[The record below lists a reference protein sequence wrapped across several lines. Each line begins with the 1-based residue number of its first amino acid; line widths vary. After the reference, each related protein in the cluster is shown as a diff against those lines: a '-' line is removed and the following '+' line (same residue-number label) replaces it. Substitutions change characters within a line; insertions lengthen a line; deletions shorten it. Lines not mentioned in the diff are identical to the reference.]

1 MSAIPASTVNL
12 KTMSDGTLRISF
24 DIEPA
29 HAKDAFGLFAAP
41 GTPVGIAALRVGYA
55 AVPAPEKP
63 KGGALA
69 RLAGQWCKEPAFQKW
84 VTAAYDRAM
93 GGDGTRRGDIN
104 PGDLDPDT
112 PEAFARHAILVMC
125 GGIQSRAELDGD
137 INAAALFKRLIRTP
151 YMEFTATQPRT
162 IG

>member
-12 KTMSDGTLRISF
+12 KTMADGTLRISF

-55 AVPAPEKP
+55 AIPAPEKP

-69 RLAGQWCKEPAFQKW
+69 RLAGQWCKEPRFQEWIRTK
-84 VTAAYDRAM
+84 YDVAM
-93 GGDGTRRGDIN
+93 GGDGSRKGDIN

-112 PEAFARHAILVMC
+112 PESLARHAILVFC
-125 GGIQSRAELDGD
+125 SIQSRSELDGNAD
-137 INAAALFKRLIRTP
+137 AAALFKRHVRTP
-151 YMEFTATQPRT
+151 YMEFTA
-162 IG
+162 

>member
-69 RLAGQWCKEPAFQKW
+69 RLAGQWCKEPRFQEW
-84 VTAAYDRAM
+84 IRAVYDRRM
-93 GGDGTRRGDIN
+93 GGNGSGTGDI
-104 PGDLDPDT
+104 DPDEMT
-112 PEAFARHAILVMC
+112 PEQLARHAILVMC
-125 GGIQSRAELDGD
+125 LLQESRSELDSDPRGAD
-137 INAAALFKRLIRTP
+137 LFQKLIRTP
-151 YMEFTATQPRT
+151 YMEFTATPP
-162 IG
+162 GALGGN